1 MTDAMKT
8 QATPQAP
15 AAGYLT
21 PSELRQRWRVS
32 AMFLWRL
39 RRDKKLK
46 ITKFGSRGVRFAM
59 AEIERIEREA
69 QA

>member
-1 MTDAMKT
+1 MKT
-8 QATPQAP
+8 PDTPHAP

-21 PSELRQRWRVS
+21 PSELRQRWKVS

-39 RRDKKLK
+39 RRDGKLK
-46 ITKFGSRGVRFAM
+46 ITKFGSRGVRIAM
-59 AEIERIEREA
+59 SEIERIEREA

>member
-1 MTDAMKT
+1 
-8 QATPQAP
+8 
-15 AAGYLT
+15 
-21 PSELRQRWRVS
+21 
-32 AMFLWRL
+32 MFLWRL

>member
-1 MTDAMKT
+1 MK
-8 QATPQAP
+8 ALHAPLAP
-15 AAGYLT
+15 ATGYLT

-39 RRDKKLK
+39 RRDGKLK
-46 ITKFGSRGVRFAM
+46 ITKFGPRGVRFAM